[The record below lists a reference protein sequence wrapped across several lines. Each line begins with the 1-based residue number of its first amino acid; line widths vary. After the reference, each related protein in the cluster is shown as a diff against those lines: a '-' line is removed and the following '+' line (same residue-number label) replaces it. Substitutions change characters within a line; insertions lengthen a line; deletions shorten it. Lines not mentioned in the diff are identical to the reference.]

1 MPPPTNTL
9 SFFTLFPLLPPEL
22 RDQIFIMALEDEIP
36 PAFFHY
42 KKGCWHSRLLPR
54 LYEDDEGYDPTDLD
68 PLQGELSHH
77 HDLFDVV
84 QVFVP
89 LIFVNRAARDI
100 AMSWI
105 RNSPYAH
112 GIEVR
117 EGILTTSFIPTRDVL
132 YIGVDEWD
140 DFTSEPHEFEE
151 RSWEEGLEPVVTWCA
166 ANVRRLAIPSKLLE
180 KENSLVYDLGL
191 LITPLIVSIIHRNY
205 LLENCFR

>member
-9 SFFTLFPLLPPEL
+9 SFFTLFPLLPAEL

-68 PLQGELSHH
+68 PLHGELSHH

-105 RNSPYAH
+105 RNSLHAR
-112 GIEVR
+112 GIEVC

-132 YIGVDEWD
+132 YVGFSEWD
-140 DFTSEPHEFEE
+140 NFTSEPHEFEN
-151 RSWEEGLEPVVTWCA
+151 RSWEEGLEPMVTFGE
-166 ANVRRLAIPSKLLE
+166 ANVHRLAVPSKLLE
-180 KENSLVYDLGL
+180 KENSLVHDLSL
-191 LITPLIVSIIHRNY
+191 LIDPRIVSITQKNY
-205 LLENCFR
+205 LLETCCR